1 MSVRSRF
8 LTLCAA
14 GSLMAG
20 TAFAAAPAANANP
33 IGDGVTA
40 PSHDP
45 SLAVIPVCNLDGWLQ
60 RNFADHGNDI
70 ANYQLNPWSGLEIFS
85 YALTDTL
92 FHVPA
97 TIFTLGGLTNPD
109 KYC

>member
-1 MSVRSRF
+1 MSVRRRF
-8 LTLCAA
+8 VTLCAA
-14 GSLMAG
+14 GSLVAG
-20 TAFAAAPAANANP
+20 TAFAAAPAANAST

-40 PSHDP
+40 PTHDS
-45 SLAVIPVCNLDGWLQ
+45 SLAVIPVCNLPGWLQ

-70 ANYQLNPWSGLEIFS
+70 ANYQLNPWSGFQIFS

-92 FHVPA
+92 FHIPA
-97 TIFTLGGLTNPD
+97 TIATLGGLTNPG